1 MNSQP
6 IIFAALAIAAGGATY
21 AHAETL
27 SILACPIVR
36 DNEDAPCWLT
46 EYKGKLYFLGM
57 QQDLQEPFF
66 PPQLKHQALIEGS
79 VTSTTKCGGI
89 VLDPVR
95 VSVMPEVD
103 LSCQTMLPAEGYH
116 ITGLRRGE
124 GPDPGTLS
132 AVNQAKAR
140 IVETFSPPFLPRT
153 FTVYYDFDSSYMPSR
168 STKEVTR
175 AWQYAQAA
183 HAKSIKVRGFRG
195 GALLTDGT
203 KLVESADLVG
213 SRSHAIDIA
222 LKDLGLDKTEVA
234 TENVTTL
241 QRVNGR
247 EDYATRRVEIV
258 VTP

>member
-1 MNSQP
+1 MKSP
-6 IIFAALAIAAGGATY
+6 KTLFAALTISAVGATC

-27 SILACPIVR
+27 NVLTCPIVR
-36 DNEDAPCWLT
+36 DNEDAPCWLA

-66 PPQLKHQALIEGS
+66 PPQLKHQALIEGT
-79 VTSTTKCGGI
+79 VTNATKCGGI

-95 VSVMPEVD
+95 VSVMPELD

-116 ITGLRRGE
+116 IIGLRRGE
-124 GPDPGTLS
+124 GPDPGVLS

-140 IVETFSPPFLPRT
+140 VVETFSPPFVPRT
-153 FTVYYDFDSSYMPSR
+153 FTVYFDFDASYMPSR
-168 STKEVTR
+168 ATKVVTR

-183 HAKSIKVRGFRG
+183 HAKSIKVEGFRG

-203 KLVESADLVG
+203 KLSESADLVS
-213 SRSHAIDIA
+213 SRTHAIVIA
-222 LKDLGLDKTEVA
+222 LKDLGL
-234 TENVTTL
+234 ENTAVVEGNRTRL
-241 QRVNGR
+241 QSVNGR